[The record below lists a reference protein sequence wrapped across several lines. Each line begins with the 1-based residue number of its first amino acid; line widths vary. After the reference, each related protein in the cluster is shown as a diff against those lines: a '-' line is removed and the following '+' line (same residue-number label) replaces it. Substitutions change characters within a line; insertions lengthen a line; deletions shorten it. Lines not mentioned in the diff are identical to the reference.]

1 MLKRIVVLAM
11 VIMLLLICIPKTKAY
26 DKNDNIKITLNS
38 EDYVIE
44 KDNKIAVTMNLE
56 LSGESIDSLGATINY
71 DPSILSF
78 DTESEI
84 ETFEETNWETPEY
97 NNNNGMLMIDT
108 FRESEDT
115 AKSGKMFTL
124 YFNVLKTV
132 EKTTISIEDPINCA
146 YLGNDIW
153 CTGSTLELSKKE
165 EAIYSIE
172 YNANTTDS
180 VNNMPQ
186 SGSKKQ
192 GEPYTVEGTPT
203 REGYTFAGWSTNKE
217 GTGTLYKAGDTY
229 TIDANTIFYAQW
241 KEKEIQTD
249 ELYLMSDIY
258 KIGDE
263 NISEYQPGD
272 VYISRIAPETTLEIF
287 KTKCSTNGEITIYK
301 ENGEEL
307 GENEYIGTN
316 MKLQITKNDEKIELT
331 IAVKGDIDGNGE
343 IDITDLVNVR
353 KHIQE
358 VKNVEGIYFI
368 AGDINEDNSLDI
380 TDLVK
385 IRKHIQ
391 EVEYIK

>member
-132 EKTTISIEDPINCA
+132 EKTTI
-146 YLGNDIW
+146 
-153 CTGSTLELSKKE
+153 
-165 EAIYSIE
+165 
-172 YNANTTDS
+172 
-180 VNNMPQ
+180 
-186 SGSKKQ
+186 
-192 GEPYTVEGTPT
+192 
-203 REGYTFAGWSTNKE
+203 
-217 GTGTLYKAGDTY
+217 
-229 TIDANTIFYAQW
+229 
-241 KEKEIQTD
+241 
-249 ELYLMSDIY
+249 
-258 KIGDE
+258 
-263 NISEYQPGD
+263 
-272 VYISRIAPETTLEIF
+272 
-287 KTKCSTNGEITIYK
+287 
-301 ENGEEL
+301 
-307 GENEYIGTN
+307 
-316 MKLQITKNDEKIELT
+316 
-331 IAVKGDIDGNGE
+331 
-343 IDITDLVNVR
+343 
-353 KHIQE
+353 
-358 VKNVEGIYFI
+358 
-368 AGDINEDNSLDI
+368 
-380 TDLVK
+380 
-385 IRKHIQ
+385 
-391 EVEYIK
+391 